1 MESPNTLICFTL
13 ILSAIVNLV
22 RYASYLATLLEQ
34 EKPSLKDKGMVSPF
48 SQLSMTP
55 TPFEVVVAD
64 PSNLVVHFFHGSLSS
79 PFHLGSL
86 HSVSFL
92 PFLGTELADLLWLGF

>member
-22 RYASYLATLLEQ
+22 RYASYSATLLEQ

-64 PSNLVVHFFHGSLSS
+64 PSNLVVHFFHGISIITISPGISSLSELS
-79 PFHLGSL
+79 
-86 HSVSFL
+86 SFL
-92 PFLGTELADLLWLGF
+92 GN